1 MAEDLQYT
9 IKFKTVAEGNGA
21 KQTAADVQAVATA
34 AGNASKTTAQATTA
48 AQSYRRGLA
57 EMGFEAKTAATAT
70 YNLDAALA
78 GVSNSSVR
86 VGESSTKAG
95 KDSAK
100 FGQNMLQAA
109 YAADDLQYGLR
120 GIVNNVPMLA
130 QAFGL
135 SAGWAGGI
143 AILAVALNQLLP
155 LLTSAGDGMANL
167 KETSSDVLTN
177 AANAAI
183 SKLDKRKAEL
193 EDEQQRL
200 KLSLTPDT
208 AGDEA
213 KQKALDAYATQIQT
227 IATVTQQLNQLLGR
241 QTTALEQMAAQE
253 QAAAAKREADA
264 QKAIDA
270 ENKKVE
276 MARAALLLAQQDREN
291 KERLKQDAIFA
302 AEMAEKQVRHLQ
314 QQKEVLESMAEGP
327 TLGSKLLESL
337 RDPSGMNSM
346 QADTQSRAQ
355 QSLQSANNDL
365 DAAAVQANT
374 FRDTAGKLT
383 KALDRFDEGL
393 AIATQNLERQQ
404 AARDQEVEN
413 ILNKQF
419 SQGLGDSSKN
429 LAETATAIAGQLS
442 SAVGMAKEQ
451 VGVAGETAK
460 EIESLLKDGLTTEE
474 LKKIPA
480 LVQTLVGTYK
490 GDVQALQEVLK
501 GVIEAAGLTASQ
513 TAQLQRDVADLK
525 KQAANRGAGSP

>member
-9 IKFKTVAEGNGA
+9 IRFKTTAEGNGA
-21 KQTAADVQAVATA
+21 KETLAEINAITNAQKRVMAGRAEEQFQAK
-34 AGNASKTTAQATTA
+34 GLASANYNLSY
-48 AQSYRRGLA
+48 SYR
-57 EMGFEAKTAATAT
+57 EAKTAS
-70 YNLDAALA
+70 DAAGSSQSETRNTVEELA
-78 GVSNSSVR
+78 NGA
-86 VGESSTKAG
+86 TKAG
-95 KDSAK
+95 KESSK

-109 YAADDLQYGLR
+109 YAADDLQYGMR

-130 QAFGL
+130 QAFGM
-135 SAGWAGGI
+135 SASWAGGI

-193 EDEQQRL
+193 EDEQKRL

-208 AGDEA
+208 AGDDA
-213 KQKALDAYATQIQT
+213 KQKALDAYAAQIQT
-227 IATVTQQLNQLLGR
+227 IADVTQQLNQLLGR
-241 QTTALEQMAAQE
+241 QTTALETMAAQE
-253 QAAAAKREADA
+253 QADAAKREASA
-264 QKAIDA
+264 QAAIDA
-270 ENKKVE
+270 ENRKVE
-276 MARAALLLAQQDREN
+276 AARTALLLAQQEREN

-302 AEMAEKQVRHLQ
+302 AEEADKQVKRLQ
-314 QQKEVLESMAEGP
+314 QQKDLLDSISGQRVGLAEALAQGGVLPGQKTAAAERAGQD
-327 TLGSKLLESL
+327 LG
-337 RDPSGMNSM
+337 NVNI
-346 QADTQSRAQ
+346 Q
-355 QSLQSANNDL
+355 L

-383 KALDRFDEGL
+383 QTL
-393 AIATQNLERQQ
+393 ARYDDAIETAAQALERQQ
-404 AARDQEVEN
+404 AASKQN
-413 ILNKQF
+413 IDTILQQ
-419 SQGLGDSSKN
+419 QGVSAAADDAKN
-429 LAETATAIAGQLS
+429 LQGATSEISKQLT